1 MKKVTVI
8 GGGTGTF
15 VVLSGLRDYPL
26 KLSVIVSMMDS
37 GGSTGKLR
45 DQLGVLPPG
54 DIRQCLVALSS
65 APKLWREL
73 FLYRF
78 EKGDLAGHNF
88 GNILLA
94 ALEKNTGN
102 YTEVIDW
109 ASKVLGTV
117 GRVIPVTLKKSH
129 LCVKFDTG
137 EVLKTE
143 GKIDNNHNG
152 KRRIVKAFLEPQVS
166 ANKIAL
172 EAIKDSNYIILGP
185 GDIYTSIIPNLVVHS
200 VKPAIQKSK
209 AKLIYIVNL
218 MTKKG
223 QTTGFK
229 ASDHLREVEKYLGRK
244 VDFIILNS
252 ASTNPK
258 VLKMYKEYGEI
269 AVKNDLGV
277 GKRVVRAKLLSHTT
291 YISQKHDK
299 TKRSILRHDSRK
311 LAKILFETI
320 RK

>member
-117 GRVIPVTLKKSH
+117 GSVIPVTLKKSH

-143 GKIDNNHNG
+143 GRIDNNRNG
-152 KRRIVKAFLEPQVS
+152 KRRIVKAFLEPRVS
-166 ANKIAL
+166 ANEMAL
-172 EAIKDSNYIILGP
+172 EAIRESDFIIFGP
-185 GDIYTSIIPNLVVHS
+185 GDIYTSLIPNLVVQG
-200 VKPAIQKSK
+200 VKPALQKSK
-209 AKLIYIVNL
+209 AKIIYIANL

-223 QTTGFK
+223 QTTNFK
-229 ASDHLREVEKYLGRK
+229 ASDHLREVEKYLVRR
-244 VDFIILNS
+244 VDYVVLN
-252 ASTNPK
+252 NKKIPPRI
-258 VLKMYKEYGEI
+258 LKMYQEFEEKEVED
-269 AVKNDLGV
+269 DLPRDANIIRRSLISEV
-277 GKRVVRAKLLSHTT
+277 Q
-291 YISQKHDK
+291 YISPKYDSI
-299 TKRSILRHDSRK
+299 KRSILRHDSKK
-311 LAKILFETI
+311 LAKVLVEII
-320 RK
+320 KG